1 MLISVSR
8 DFAAMQ
14 YCPQN
19 ISIQDIWIENCV
31 PLCFLET
38 ITSTFLGLFILLFG
52 TIQLIRY
59 KKNGI
64 KITNLSTSNKLFCL
78 QVLVHL
84 ALIFM
89 GLGILIPKAI
99 FKQKVFG
106 FEVLSIIG
114 SSFIWIMSL
123 ALVILERKYQ
133 LRNSGQRQ
141 HGIVLILTWIGI
153 FVKEN
158 IIFLSNEKWW

>member
-1 MLISVSR
+1 
-8 DFAAMQ
+8 MQ

-19 ISIQDIWIENCV
+19 ISIQDIWKENGV

-38 ITSTFLGLFILLFG
+38 ITSSILGLFILIFG
-52 TIQLIRY
+52 TIQIIRY

-64 KITNLSTSNKLFCL
+64 KITNLSTSKLFAV

-84 ALIFM
+84 AIIFM
-89 GLGILIPKAI
+89 GLAILIPKAI
-99 FKQKVFG
+99 FKHEVFG
-106 FEVLSIIG
+106 FEVLSTMA

-133 LRNSGQRQ
+133 LRNSGQMP
-141 HGIVLILTWIGI
+141 HGIVLILTWIGA

-158 IIFLSNEKWW
+158 LIFLTNEKWW

>member
-1 MLISVSR
+1 MLILVSF
-8 DFAAMQ
+8 DFATMQ

-19 ISIQDIWIENCV
+19 ISIHDIWIENGV
-31 PLCFLET
+31 SLCFLET

-64 KITNLSTSNKLFCL
+64 KIQNLSTFNKLFCF

-99 FKQKVFG
+99 FKHEIFG
-106 FEVLSIIG
+106 FEVLSIMG
-114 SSFIWIMSL
+114 SSFIWIISL
-123 ALVILERKYQ
+123 AIVILEKKYQ
-133 LRNSGQRQ
+133 LRNSGQRRDR
-141 HGIVLILTWIGI
+141 IVLILTWIGI
-153 FVKEN
+153 FTKEN
-158 IIFLSNEKWW
+158 LIFLTNEKWW